1 MRLLPLTLALLA
13 APSAVVAA
21 EASPVPAQASSPGRR
36 LALVVGT
43 GDYARAED
51 WPQLPN
57 ALPDA
62 DAFAAE
68 LARRYGYDVT
78 RLADPDTGTFKRA
91 LVALAA
97 AAGPS
102 DDVVVFVAGHGWFD
116 ADDKAGYLVFADG
129 EAACSRGCYPLDNV
143 KRALFDSRARHVL
156 VMLDACY
163 AGTFDI
169 RVALGGAADRGPGT
183 ADPASLRRVI
193 DDYAQYP
200 SRLVLA
206 SIGKEPTTD
215 GTRGAHSPFMARV
228 LGALSRPGPAGV
240 VSLDHLWGALQADGP
255 SGPLRVGRPAPF
267 EGARPHH
274 PNGTFLFIA
283 DVGFCDA
290 AKALSDAA
298 DARDGFAAI
307 RAGPARAGV
316 WGTAWSAAWTLPGT
330 ASCDV
335 WRWET
340 DGRASCAAPSAP
352 CPRRSPRATSRS
364 SRPTC
369 ARASPTRPAGRS
381 SPARHTAP
389 SFLPDVRRAHANGR
403 AVTLTTTCAEDC
415 TMSWCSND
423 VAASSNVGPPRPRR
437 DRM

>member
-1 MRLLPLTLALLA
+1 MRLLLLTLALLIEA
-13 APSAVVAA
+13 SAPSAVVAA
-21 EASPVPAQASSPGRR
+21 EPSPVFAPAPTPGRQTATSQGRR

-43 GDYARAED
+43 RDYSRAED
-51 WPQLPN
+51 WQDLPN
-57 ALPDA
+57 ARTDA
-62 DAFAAE
+62 DAFASE
-68 LARRYGYDVT
+68 LARRYGYEVT

-91 LVALAA
+91 LVALSA

-129 EAACSRGCYPLDNV
+129 EAGCSRGCYPLDNV

-169 RVALGGAADRGPGT
+169 RVALGGATDRG
-183 ADPASLRRVI
+183 ALASDPASLRRVL

-215 GTRGAHSPFMARV
+215 GPRGAHSPFMARV
-228 LGALSRPGPAGV
+228 LGALSRPGPSGV
-240 VSLDHLWGALQADGP
+240 VSLDQLWGALQATGP
-255 SGPLRVGRPAPF
+255 DGPLRVGRPAPF
-267 EGARPHH
+267 EAARPHH

-283 DVGFCDA
+283 DVGFCEA
-290 AKALSDAA
+290 AKALSQSGWAEAA
-298 DARDGFAAI
+298 NTRDGFGSL
-307 RAGPARAGV
+307 RAGPARQSV
-316 WGTAWSAAWTLPGT
+316 WGTAWSAAWTLPGA

-340 DGRASCAAPSAP
+340 DGTSQLRCDLGAMSEAVAVRHAPLVLADLRACFTDADGWTEQTGETHGSES
-352 CPRRSPRATSRS
+352 
-364 SRPTC
+364 
-369 ARASPTRPAGRS
+369 
-381 SPARHTAP
+381 
-389 SFLPDVRRAHANGR
+389 LPDVRRAHTQGR
-403 AVTLTTTCAEDC
+403 AVALTTTCADDC
-415 TMSWCSND
+415 TMSL
-423 VAASSNVGPPRPRR
+423 VFE
-437 DRM
+437 